1 MSCPHG
7 SIVGIKCANA
17 NILSISA
24 SLSSSVSSS
33 CRFGSA
39 CAIFFTECSA
49 AGIGSDTEC
58 VSIAGDEDCFGSFFG
73 EDLFGVAGLLCVS
86 FRVPFAVTGPFF
98 VKAALAVAYLRNGGG
113 EVRARH
119 AVTLDDE
126 EIPWK
131 FNTPPKYV
139 RDVLIAIETANNHE
153 REGARVRDESRKLNC
168 LHVFG
173 IGNSRPR
180 VPANIR
186 NFWSFSAC
194 CILSTQP
201 QPSSVF
207 NLIQYYA
214 CKFSL

>member
-17 NILSISA
+17 SILSISA

-33 CRFGSA
+33 CCLGST
-39 CAIFFTECSA
+39 CAFFFTECSA

-58 VSIAGDEDCFGSFFG
+58 TVSIAGDEDCFGCFFRA
-73 EDLFGVAGLLCVS
+73 DFFGVASLLCAS
-86 FRVPFAVTGPFF
+86 LRVPFAVTGPFF
-98 VKAALAVAYLRNGGG
+98 VKAALAVAYLRAGRGK
-113 EVRARH
+113 VRARH
-119 AVTLDDE
+119 AVTLDDD
-126 EIPWK
+126 EIPCR

-139 RDVLIAIETANNHE
+139 REMLRAIKTTNNHE
-153 REGARVRDESRKLNC
+153 REGARVCDECRKLNC

-186 NFWSFSAC
+186 NFWSFLARHSTSTVF
-194 CILSTQP
+194 CI
-201 QPSSVF
+201 
-207 NLIQYYA
+207 
-214 CKFSL
+214 